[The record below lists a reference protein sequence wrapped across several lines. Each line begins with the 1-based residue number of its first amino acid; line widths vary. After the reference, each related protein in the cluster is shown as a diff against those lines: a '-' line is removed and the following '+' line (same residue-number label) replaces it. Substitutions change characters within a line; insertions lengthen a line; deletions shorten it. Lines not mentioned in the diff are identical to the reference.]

1 MTNQRGRATIKIK
14 SDLHRKKTDADHF
27 SQINRRMLKMG
38 ERADRARALFLNGY
52 NCSQAVV
59 GAFSD
64 LFGMEP
70 ETAMRFAE
78 GDISMLRVPLGFAC
92 IVYIVFLF

>member
-1 MTNQRGRATIKIK
+1 
-14 SDLHRKKTDADHF
+14 
-27 SQINRRMLKMG
+27 MG

-64 LFGMEP
+64 LFGREP

-78 GDISMLRVPLGFAC
+78 
-92 IVYIVFLF
+92 

>member
-1 MTNQRGRATIKIK
+1 
-14 SDLHRKKTDADHF
+14 
-27 SQINRRMLKMG
+27 MG

-78 GDISMLRVPLGFAC
+78 GLGGGIGRMRLTCGAC
-92 IVYIVFLF
+92 RIESEYGKTRRLGNKKRSLCKGAGNGSCFSGEKRFYYMQ